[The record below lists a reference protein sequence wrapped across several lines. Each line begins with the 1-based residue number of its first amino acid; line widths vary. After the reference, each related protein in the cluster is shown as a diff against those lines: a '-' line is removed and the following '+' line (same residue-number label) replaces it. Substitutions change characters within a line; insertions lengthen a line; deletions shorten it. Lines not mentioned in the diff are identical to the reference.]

1 MESTFQ
7 PVSEQ
12 SHLRGKPAALA
23 TIDRRP
29 LPPEHVCSNVAHKEA
44 AAEIRRPKAE
54 TRRKPEFRNPKSEV
68 RNLLGQNRRQ
78 QNAHRNKE
86 VTVYIIVP

>member
-29 LPPEHVCSNVAHKEA
+29 PPPEHVWSNVAHKAA

-54 TRRKPEFRNPKSEV
+54 TCSGKTEGSKMHTETRK
-68 RNLLGQNRRQ
+68 
-78 QNAHRNKE
+78 
-86 VTVYIIVP
+86 